1 MYVNL
6 TRNFFNGSQFSE
18 LYVENLPASQTF
30 SCMTGEFDLDEF
42 LTNNS
47 YIVDMDKDAVNFNPR
62 EYEVAHSQ
70 CEYFPRSPHP
80 LPSQIVPDSSS
91 TFILTTPR
99 EKTVP
104 ADFPSAFAAG
114 CMVDLLGAFAKQR
127 CAASGS
133 ASLSNEDAITLNK
146 LTSAVQQTSRTLP
159 KVPQFPG
166 IDAAY
171 EANSKAIEA
180 VRAALE
186 RTDDIPDFDPSRL
199 SDISHPGSLARTAS
213 REVDID
219 SLPNDGIEET
229 VLDQMLSVL
238 KV

>member
-1 MYVNL
+1 
-6 TRNFFNGSQFSE
+6 
-18 LYVENLPASQTF
+18 
-30 SCMTGEFDLDEF
+30 MTGEFDLDEF

-62 EYEVAHSQ
+62 EYEAAHSQ
-70 CEYFPRSPHP
+70 CDYFPRSPHP
-80 LPSQIVPDSSS
+80 LPSQIVPDSNS
-91 TFILTTPR
+91 TFILTAPSQ
-99 EKTVP
+99 KTVP

-114 CMVDLLGAFAKQR
+114 QMVDLLVAFAKQQ
-127 CAASGS
+127 CAASRG
-133 ASLSNEDAITLNK
+133 ASLSNEAAITLNK
-146 LTSAVQQTSRTLP
+146 LTCAVPQTKRTLP

-166 IDAAY
+166 MDAAY
-171 EANSKAIEA
+171 EANSKAIQA

-199 SDISHPGSLARTAS
+199 SDNSRPDSPTRTAPPV
-213 REVDID
+213 VDIN
-219 SLPNDGIEET
+219 SLPSDSIQDT